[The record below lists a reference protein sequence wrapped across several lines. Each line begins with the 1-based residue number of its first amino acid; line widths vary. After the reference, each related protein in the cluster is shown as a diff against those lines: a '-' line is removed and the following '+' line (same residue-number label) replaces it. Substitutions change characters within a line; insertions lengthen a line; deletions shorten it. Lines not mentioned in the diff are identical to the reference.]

1 MTIASAGNK
10 RVGLKK
16 ESAWGTLAGAT
27 GAQLLRRTTSDLSLE
42 KDTYESG
49 EKVDHQQVQDYR
61 HGVKRVTGTLNGE
74 LSPGSY
80 KLPMQSILRKD
91 FVAGSTTGALIVV
104 TAAVGPPGTF
114 TRSTGSYFTDGFK
127 VGDIVRWTGWATTGT
142 ANNDR
147 NYRITVLTATVMTV
161 VGTGNEVV
169 AAKAAG
175 DSVTCTVVGK
185 KSWIPVASHTSDS
198 YTIEH
203 WFADIA
209 QSEQF
214 VGCRFGGMDISLPA
228 TGMATISMRIV
239 GRDMTPGTSAYFTT
253 PTAPPETGI
262 AAAVNGLLRVGTTDL
277 VVVTGADISVDLG
290 LQPAEPTVG
299 SNLLPAIF
307 FGPRA
312 RVTGTLTAFFE
323 DAVLRDAFINE
334 TLSSLAIQLA
344 LGPAINADFLS
355 FVISKMKFGGARKDD
370 PDAGI
375 KQTLPFVGLLDT
387 EGGAGEDTENT
398 TISVQDSTLV

>member
-27 GAQLLRRTTSDLSLE
+27 GAQLLRRLSSDLSLD
-42 KDTYESG
+42 KDTYESA
-49 EKVDHQQVQDYR
+49 EKVDHQQVQDMR

-74 LSPGSY
+74 LSPGTY

-91 FVAGSTTGALIVV
+91 FVTGVNSTALTNV
-104 TAAVGPPGTF
+104 TAAAGPPGTF
-114 TRSTGSYFTDGFK
+114 TRAAGSFLTDGFK
-127 VGDIVRWTGWATTGT
+127 VGDIIRWTGWTTTGT
-142 ANNDR
+142 NNNTR

-169 AAKAAG
+169 AAKASG
-175 DSVTCTVVGK
+175 DSVTATVVGK
-185 KSWIPVASHTSDS
+185 KSHIPIASHTSDS

-214 VGCRFGGMDISLPA
+214 VGCRFGGMDLSLPA
-228 TGMATISMRIV
+228 TWLATIAMRV
-239 GRDMTPGTSAYFTT
+239 LGRDMVSGTAAYFTT
-253 PTAPPETGI
+253 PTAAPETGI
-262 AAAVNGLLRVGTTDL
+262 AAAVNGLLRVGTSDL

-290 LQPAEPTVG
+290 LVASDPVVG
-299 SNLLPAIF
+299 SNLLPGIF

-334 TLSSLAIQLA
+334 TVSSLAIQLA
-344 LGPAINADFLS
+344 LGSAIDAGFLNI
-355 FVISKMKFGGARKDD
+355 VIPKLKFGGARKDD
-370 PDAGI
+370 PDTAI

-387 EGGAGEDTENT
+387 DGGAGEDTEET
-398 TISVQDSTLV
+398 TISVQDSTI